1 MPVRI
6 LFTAQPAYGH
16 LGPMVPLAHAA
27 VAAGHDVEVA
37 CAPCFAHAVREAGF
51 EAVPC
56 GIDWQLTGGGLT
68 ATFPDLAEHPGNEAG
83 NRFVIGTVFAERT
96 ALATARD
103 LLAAGAADRYD
114 LVVRETFEFGGLLVA
129 AAAGVPCAVVQVG
142 AYGNFADHREAAAAG
157 LSRAADELGVPIG
170 DPGARFDRDVL
181 LSFVPPSL
189 QDPAVPLPSTAIAL
203 RPDGTAA
210 GETLP
215 DTFDLPRERTVYM
228 TLGTVFTTSHRIYAA
243 MLEAAAD
250 LDANVILALGRGLDP
265 AELGPTPPHVRVER
279 FVPQRAVVAR
289 SDLVVCHAGFSTVL
303 DALSVGVPL
312 VLLPYSADQPENAA
326 RCATLGVAEVLPL
339 LEMDPGSLRRAI
351 DAVLGDDRYRRAA
364 RALRSEIE
372 ELPGPRHAVKMLDDL
387 AAEREAR
394 P

>member
-1 MPVRI
+1 M
-6 LFTAQPAYGH
+6 L
-16 LGPMVPLAHAA
+16 PLAHAA
-27 VAAGHDVEVA
+27 VAAGHEVEVA
-37 CAPCFAHAVREAGF
+37 CSPGFAHAIREAGLTP
-51 EAVPC
+51 APC
-56 GIDWQLTGGGLT
+56 GIDWTLAGDGLVT
-68 ATFPDLAEHPGNEAG
+68 TFPDLVEHPGNDAG

-129 AAAGVPCAVVQVG
+129 AAAGLPCAVVQVG
-142 AYGNFADHREAAAAG
+142 AHGNFTDHRDAAAAG
-157 LSRAADELGVPIG
+157 LSRAADELGIAISE
-170 DPGARFDRDVL
+170 PGARFGRDVF

-189 QDPAVPLPSTAIAL
+189 QEPGVPLPSTAIAF

-228 TLGTVFTTSHRIYAA
+228 TLGTVFTTSRRIYAA
-243 MLEAAAD
+243 MLEAAAG

-265 AELGPTPPHVRVER
+265 AELGPTPPHVHVER

-339 LEMDPGSLRRAI
+339 LEMDAGSLRRAI
-351 DAVLGDDRYRRAA
+351 DAVLGDGRYRRAA
-364 RALRSEIE
+364 RTLRREIE
-372 ELPGPRHAVKMLDDL
+372 ELPGPRHAVTMLEDL
-387 AAEREAR
+387 AAGRGAR